1 MNATSVTSIFSNM
14 RFEGSFENTTMEKSW
29 TNAISVTMHLPKHA
43 IWRLIWKHTMEKI
56 QTNPIS
62 VTLLLLEQAISEH
75 IENTQWTKVKNAT
88 FVTMHLLIQA
98 IWGLIWKHTVEV
110 SQTNATSV
118 TMHLPKHTILRL
130 IWKHTDTGWFF
141 LLVTPRKVLNMELVP
156 PKSEKSSPKIAISHL
171 KMWKS
176 KSEPVR
182 PYFFAKLQQIG
193 KVWQTLT
200 WTFTFLEEILLSSV
214 NLVIFY
220 YWAGPVSYL
229 QLYWADQSKKPPCS
243 ISVEKNTQWR

>member
-1 MNATSVTSIFSNM
+1 MDKSKKCNLCDNASSYTGDLRTHLKTHSGGKSNKCNQCDYA
-14 RFEGSFENTTMEKSW
+14 S
-29 TNAISVTMHLPKHA
+29 
-43 IWRLIWKHTMEKI
+43 
-56 QTNPIS
+56 
-62 VTLLLLEQAISEH
+62 
-75 IENTQWTKVKNAT
+75 
-88 FVTMHLLIQA
+88 
-98 IWGLIWKHTVEV
+98 
-110 SQTNATSV
+110 SQTYDFKT
-118 TMHLPKHTILRL
+118 HLKTHRYRVV
-130 IWKHTDTGWFF
+130 F
-141 LLVTPRKVLNMELVP
+141 LLVLPRKVLNMELVP
-156 PKSEKSSPKIAISHL
+156 PKSEKRLSSPKIAISHL